1 LPVHKRNVAYFDT
14 PGFANTNSVIEGVRE
29 RLKVGDIEAV
39 VVPATTGKTA
49 ELFARD
55 LKDTGNVVTISENE
69 AISACKRIAYQDKG
83 LLGRLIQKR
92 MESAAEDVQRKL
104 RREALDMT
112 FLPFCGETY
121 TAVSEILYAFGQGM
135 KVAVEVSV
143 AAVEVGKVRPYSKI
157 IAVGGTGEG
166 ADTAI
171 VARASPQNQ
180 AFGKDPRKRLSIQEI
195 IAMPTEKL

>member
-1 LPVHKRNVAYFDT
+1 MPVHKRNVAYFDT